1 MIAQAIRAN
10 LAVVHQGIALLSAL
24 DSPLFSSRDPAV
36 FNSTVGGHLRHVLDH
51 YTSFLDGLGDP
62 AGIDYEKRARDL
74 RIESECA
81 HARACLALVADRLEK
96 RLAESSADRPVR
108 VRMENPSGPEA
119 VAWSASSLSRELE
132 FLLSHTVHH
141 YALIAVI
148 CARLGHQPPAGFGMA
163 PSTLRH
169 QAAQAAG

>member
-10 LAVVHQGIALLSAL
+10 LAVVQQGIALLSTL
-24 DSPLFSSRDPAV
+24 DPAGYATRDPAV
-36 FNSTVGGHLRHVLDH
+36 FNSTVGGHLRHVLEH
-51 YTSFLDGLGDP
+51 YTSFLDGLAAA

-74 RIESECA
+74 RIERECA
-81 HARACLALVADRLEK
+81 HARACLALVAERLEAT
-96 RLAESSADRPVR
+96 LALSSADHPVR
-108 VRMENPSGPEA
+108 VRMESPPAIGA
-119 VAWSASSLSRELE
+119 DAWSASSVSRELE
-132 FLLSHTVHH
+132 FLLSHTIHH

-148 CARLGHQPPAGFGMA
+148 CTRLGHQPAADFGMA